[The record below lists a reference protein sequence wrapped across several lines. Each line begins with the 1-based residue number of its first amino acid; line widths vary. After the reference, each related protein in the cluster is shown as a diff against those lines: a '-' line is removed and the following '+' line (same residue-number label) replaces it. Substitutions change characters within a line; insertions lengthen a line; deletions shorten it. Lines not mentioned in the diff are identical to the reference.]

1 MQANNIRIDPPYWFS
16 GMKNGALQLLLS
28 APGIGRANVSVSH
41 PGVALTG
48 IARPYSPNYLF
59 VCLDVS
65 RAEPGLI
72 PLHIS
77 LGGTG
82 RTVMYELRRRAEGSA
97 QRQGFTPA
105 DVLYLVMPDRF
116 AQGRH
121 GCAHASGLKP
131 YKTDRSEPSL
141 RHGGDLEGLRRHLD
155 YIADLGVTA
164 IWLTPIFENNNP
176 DIGLT
181 SSYHGYAV
189 TDFYRVDPRLGSM
202 DDYRRLV
209 GEAHRHGLKVVM
221 DLVFNHCGACHPW
234 AADPPERDW
243 FNHPVATMPPEA
255 TAASPAYVQTNYRL
269 TPTVDP
275 YAADVD
281 LDETTRGWF
290 APQMPDLNQHN
301 PRLMAYLTQYSKWWI
316 ETAGVDG
323 IRMDT
328 YPYAYRDAM
337 AAWAK
342 EMDGEYPHMNIV
354 GETWVAEPA
363 FTASWQR
370 GAATSKKDS
379 YLKSVM
385 DFALFERLNIA
396 KGEETDDYLS
406 GLNRIYNTFAYD
418 FLYPAPENALAF
430 VDNHDT
436 DRFISTGGCADTLRQ
451 ALAIVLVARRTP
463 QIYYGTEIMLGGTKQ
478 GGDGDVRRDFPGGF
492 PGDRRDAFTPEGRTH
507 AENAMFSWLSRL
519 LHWRRGN
526 EAISKGSMKHFM
538 PHGGVYAIHR
548 AYGGR
553 NALVV
558 LNGLGATATFRAS
571 RYAEVIPPGTIA
583 REVTSGQRYDL
594 THDITLTP
602 RQTLVLEHWEI
613 KN

>member
-1 MQANNIRIDPPYWFS
+1 
-16 GMKNGALQLLLS
+16 MKNSVLQLMVCAKGIRRAS
-28 APGIGRANVSVSH
+28 ASVE
-41 PGVALTG
+41 GCG
-48 IARPYSPNYLF
+48 ARLMSTVRLDSPNYLF
-59 VCLDVS
+59 LYIDTTHA
-65 RAEPGLI
+65 RPGRI
-72 PLHIS
+72 GITFDE
-77 LGGTG
+77 GGKK
-82 RTVMYELRRRAEGSA
+82 RTAGYELRRREMGGGE
-97 QRQGFTPA
+97 RRGFTCA
-105 DVLYLVMPDRF
+105 DVLYLLLPDRF
-116 AQGRH
+116 AQGRR
-121 GCAHASGLKP
+121 GGGTVGGLRP
-131 YKTDRSEPSL
+131 YRIDRSKPLL
-141 RHGGDLEGLRRHLD
+141 RHGGDLEGIRQRLG
-155 YIADLGVTA
+155 YIAGLGATA
-164 IWLTPIFENNNP
+164 IWLTPVQENDSP
-176 DIGLT
+176 DSGDT
-181 SSYHGYAV
+181 SSYHGYAI
-189 TDFYRVDPRLGSM
+189 TDFYRVDPRLGSN

-209 GEAHRHGLKVVM
+209 DEAHAKGLKVVM
-221 DLVFNHCGACHPW
+221 DMVFNHCGICHPW
-234 AADPPERDW
+234 ISDLPSADWLNRPGTHRGASGGKPEG
-243 FNHPVATMPPEA
+243 N
-255 TAASPAYVQTNYRL
+255 YVQTNYRL

-275 YAADVD
+275 YAAEIDRR
-281 LDETTRGWF
+281 ETVEGWF
-290 APQMPDLNQHN
+290 APSMPDLNQHN
-301 PRLMAYLTQYSKWWI
+301 PHLMAYLTQYSKWWI

-463 QIYYGTEIMLGGTKQ
+463 QIYYGTAIMLGGTKQ
-478 GGDGDVRRDFPGGF
+478 GGAGDVRRDFPGGF
-492 PGDRRDAFTPEGRTH
+492 PGDRRDAFTPNGRTH